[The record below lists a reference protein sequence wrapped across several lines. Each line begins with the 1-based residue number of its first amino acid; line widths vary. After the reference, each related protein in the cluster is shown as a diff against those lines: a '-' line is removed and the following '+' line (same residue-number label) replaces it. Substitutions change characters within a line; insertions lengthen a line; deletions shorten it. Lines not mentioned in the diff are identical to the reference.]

1 MKVLDIAL
9 VVFQSTNFFDKYI
22 ISQYNI
28 NNNRTRRRVQNKM
41 KKRKMAVKGAIAK
54 KILQEINSVSSE
66 KSIIGAEKLKA
77 IFEKYTINK
86 K

>member
-22 ISQYNI
+22 ISQYHI

>member
-1 MKVLDIAL
+1 
-9 VVFQSTNFFDKYI
+9 
-22 ISQYNI
+22 
-28 NNNRTRRRVQNKM
+28 M